1 MTKPI
6 PIHERMRGLMTT
18 LATAGHQ
25 LNMGDNFPAIDSL
38 RLAGAQLG
46 ALRATVD
53 ALFGQNRPHRK
64 TKARRVRK

>member
-1 MTKPI
+1 MTAPI

-25 LNMGDNFPAIDSL
+25 LNMGSNFDAMKTL
-38 RLAGAQLG
+38 RVAGAQLG

-53 ALFGQNRPHRK
+53 NLFGQDRPHKKK
-64 TKARRVRK
+64 TMRRVRK